1 MKALHSLSDECFT
14 FKSSLIQDTIDD
26 ALLHLL
32 WRYKG
37 RMDTYTV
44 NCVHSLLNLIV
55 QDETIA
61 EYFAD
66 LPGPTYCLA
75 RYTDWF
81 KPYLEKQLSDAK
93 KGYSGTYSTTKE
105 ETVVKCLSLYDK
117 YEAYV
122 NAKDGKV
129 GSQNDAVRVPEA
141 MRMDIDHGDSQVRE
155 PSEENIKN
163 LIGNGAFEEGANV
176 AKYNEE

>member
-1 MKALHSLSDECFT
+1 
-14 FKSSLIQDTIDD
+14 
-26 ALLHLL
+26 
-32 WRYKG
+32 
-37 RMDTYTV
+37 MDTYTV

-93 KGYSGTYSTTKE
+93 KGYSGTYSITKE

-122 NAKDGKV
+122 NVKDGKV
-129 GSQNDAVRVPEA
+129 GSQNDAVKVPEA